1 LRRKSFYARGES
13 REEGTGVVEKGH
25 RIHRQKENEP
35 LLEKGFSK
43 IGHQTWALI
52 ALLLAFCVVFY
63 FLNLGRFE
71 LRGSDETRS
80 TQVARDIVEGG
91 DWISMHYHGQN
102 YWDKPPLFFWTI
114 ALSSY
119 LWQGFSPFSARFPS
133 AFFGTLTVVLA
144 FLIGK
149 GLYDSRTGF
158 LSSFILATSLA
169 FARFSTRTYIDS
181 PLTFFT
187 TASFFC
193 FLQWYRTTEEGSE
206 RLRGRGRLFLLG
218 FYVSM
223 ALATL
228 TKGPVGFLI
237 PLTVTLVYLLIQ
249 KDWKE
254 IKRMG
259 LLRGMIL
266 FLVIVF
272 SWYLPALLKEGLPYL
287 KETLSHQSIE
297 YYATGWDHPK
307 PFYFYF
313 VNFPADFLPWFLFL
327 PGAILY
333 GCSNKSFGNKKE
345 FLFLLTWSVL
355 PFLFFSFSGAKRI
368 QYLLPLFPAT
378 SLMVGKLWG
387 DLMVGQMGPFRRG
400 WIRIPLYGFMGLG
413 WIVGSTIYLVA
424 SERVPSYLPYTLLVT
439 LFLVGGSVAL
449 FFLYRSKKYGITFF
463 LIVGMAA
470 VAFFYTEHFL
480 FYLDGQLKSARFVLR
495 LIGKEIG
502 LISP

>member
-1 LRRKSFYARGES
+1 
-13 REEGTGVVEKGH
+13 
-25 RIHRQKENEP
+25 
-35 LLEKGFSK
+35 
-43 IGHQTWALI
+43 
-52 ALLLAFCVVFY
+52 
-63 FLNLGRFE
+63 LGRFE

-91 DWISMHYHGQN
+91 DWISMHYYGQN

-133 AFFGTLTVVLA
+133 AFFGTLTVLLA

-149 GLYDSRTGF
+149 GLYDPKTGF
-158 LSSFILATSLA
+158 LSGLVLATSLA

-249 KDWKE
+249 KDWRG

-259 LLRGMIL
+259 LLRGMVL

-272 SWYLPALLKEGLPYL
+272 SWYLPALLKQGLPYL

-333 GCSNKSFGNKKE
+333 GYSNKSFGNRKA
-345 FLFLLTWSVL
+345 FLFLLTWFVL

-387 DLMVGQMGPFRRG
+387 DFIFDQMGSFRRG
-400 WIRIPLYGFMGLG
+400 WIRFPLYGFMGLG
-413 WIVGSTIYLVA
+413 WVIGATVYLVA

-439 LFLVGGSVAL
+439 LFLVGGSLAL
-449 FFLYRSKKYGITFF
+449 FFLYRSEKYGITFF

-470 VAFFYTEHFL
+470 VAFFYTENFL
-480 FYLDGQLKSARFVLR
+480 FYLDGQLKSARFVLG

-502 LISP
+502 LISPF

>member
-1 LRRKSFYARGES
+1 
-13 REEGTGVVEKGH
+13 
-25 RIHRQKENEP
+25 
-35 LLEKGFSK
+35 LLKKGFLGISR
-43 IGHQTWALI
+43 QPWALI
-52 ALLLAFCVVFY
+52 VLLLGFCFIFY

-71 LRGSDETRS
+71 LRGSDENRS
-80 TQVARDIVEGG
+80 TQIARDIVEGG
-91 DWISMHYHGQN
+91 DWISMHYYGQR

-119 LWQGFSPFSARFPS
+119 LWQGFSSFSARFPS
-133 AFFGTLTVVLA
+133 AFFGTFTVLLA

-149 GLYDSRTGF
+149 GLYDSKTGF
-158 LSSFILATSLA
+158 LSGLVLATSLA

-193 FLQWYRTTEEGSE
+193 FLQWYRTIEEGAE
-206 RLRGRGRLFLLG
+206 RLRRRGRLFLLG

-237 PLTVTLVYLLIQ
+237 PLAVTLVYLLMQ
-249 KDWKE
+249 KDWKR
-254 IKRMG
+254 IKRMD
-259 LLRGMIL
+259 LLRGMAL

-272 SWYLPALLKEGLPYL
+272 FWYLPMLLKGGLPYL
-287 KETLSHQSIE
+287 HETLSHQSIE

-327 PGAILY
+327 PGALLY
-333 GCSNKSFGNKKE
+333 GYSNESFGNRKG
-345 FLFLLTWSVL
+345 FLFLLTWFVL

-387 DLMVGQMGPFRRG
+387 DFISDQMGPFQQN

-413 WIVGSTIYLVA
+413 WVVGAIVYLAA

-439 LFLVGGSVAL
+439 VFLMGGSVAL
-449 FFLYRSKKYGITFF
+449 FFLYRSKRYGIIFF

-470 VAFFYTEHFL
+470 VAFFYTENFL

>member
-1 LRRKSFYARGES
+1 MQILGE
-13 REEGTGVVEKGH
+13 ETGVVKKSH
-25 RIHRQKENEP
+25 RIHRQKENGP
-35 LLEKGFSK
+35 LLEKGFSR
-43 IGHQTWALI
+43 IGRQPWALI
-52 ALLLAFCVVFY
+52 ALLLGFCFIFY

-80 TQVARDIVEGG
+80 TQIAREIVEGG
-91 DWISMHYHGQN
+91 DWISMHYRGAD

-114 ALSSY
+114 AFSSY
-119 LWQGFSPFSARFPS
+119 LWQGFSSFSARFPS
-133 AFFGTLTVVLA
+133 AFFGTLTVLLA

-149 GLYDSRTGF
+149 GFYDSRTGF
-158 LSSFILATSLA
+158 LSGLILATSLA

-193 FLQWYRTTEEGSE
+193 FLQWYRRTEEGSE
-206 RLRGRGRLFLLG
+206 RLKGKGRLFLFG

-228 TKGPVGFLI
+228 TKGPVGFLV
-237 PLTVTLVYLLIQ
+237 PLMVTLVYLLIR
-249 KDWKE
+249 KDWKG
-254 IKRMG
+254 IKRMD
-259 LLRGMIL
+259 LLRGMVL

-272 SWYLPALLKEGLPYL
+272 SWYLPMLFKGGLPYL
-287 KETLSHQSIE
+287 QETLSRQSIE

-313 VNFPADFLPWFLFL
+313 VNFPADFLPWMLFL

-333 GCSNKSFGNKKE
+333 GYSNQSFGKRKE
-345 FLFLLTWSVL
+345 FLFLLTWFVL

-387 DLMVGQMGPFRRG
+387 DLMFDQMGQFRRN
-400 WIRIPLYGFMGLG
+400 WIYLPLYGFMGLG
-413 WIVGSTIYLVA
+413 LVVGATIYLVA

-439 LFLVGGSVAL
+439 FFLIGGSIAL
-449 FFLYRSKKYGITFF
+449 FFLYRTKRYGAIFF

-470 VAFFYTEHFL
+470 AAFFYTENFL
-480 FYLDGQLKSARFVLR
+480 FYLDGQLKSGSFVLR